1 MISGPVL
8 MNIYVGDGELHASE
22 KEFVYTEGNIMDG
35 GGNVAVPVNDSGGTA
50 PIKADGGID
59 VQDQVRVPVYDSG
72 GAAPVLSD
80 DRGDTRDPDKEG
92 RVDNDIAV
100 HVPVNSGG
108 DIEEVLPR
116 FMREQFKSQ

>member
-1 MISGPVL
+1 MSKTCL
-8 MNIYVGDGELHASE
+8 QR
-22 KEFVYTEGNIMDG
+22 EGTST
-35 GGNVAVPVNDSGGTA
+35 P
-50 PIKADGGID
+50 
-59 VQDQVRVPVYDSG
+59 VRVPVDDSG

-100 HVPVNSGG
+100 HVPVVNSGG